1 LGYGLRHRSNLSGVA
16 GRKATIMSGPEEIVC
31 SWSTPG
37 YDADA
42 ETFRQQDVRW
52 MRGVPEV
59 DEEIAEWFAPVLEK
73 TGRGEPDF
81 DPKVEKVFEG

>member
-1 LGYGLRHRSNLSGVA
+1 MGYGRSNLSGDA
-16 GRKATIMSGPEEIVC
+16 GRKVTIMSGPEEIVC
-31 SWSTPG
+31 YWSTPG

-52 MRGVPEV
+52 MRGEPEV
-59 DEEIAEWFAPVLEK
+59 DEEIAEWFTAMLEK
-73 TGRGEPDF
+73 AGRGELDL